1 MILLL
6 CAIEKDTAIIVTRVK
21 CTRSTLLAKS
31 FVQLYITN
39 KKVVFID
46 SPQISS
52 IDNDQRNVD
61 KSFISGASHIGI
73 PMFHQNTRR
82 STL

>member
-6 CAIEKDTAIIVTRVK
+6 CAIEKDTAIIATCDK

-39 KKVVFID
+39 RKVVFID
-46 SPQISS
+46 SSQTSS
-52 IDNDQRNVD
+52 IANDQRNVD
-61 KSFISGASHIGI
+61 KPFISGASHIGI
-73 PMFHQNTRR
+73 PTFHQNTRR